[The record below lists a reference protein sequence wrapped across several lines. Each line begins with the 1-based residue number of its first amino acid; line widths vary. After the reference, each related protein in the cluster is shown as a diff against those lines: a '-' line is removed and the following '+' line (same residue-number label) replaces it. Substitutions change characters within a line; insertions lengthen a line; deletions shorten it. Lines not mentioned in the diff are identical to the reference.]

1 MFPDVSDD
9 AVKPERSTGVSQL
22 QFEAFSRYNSTAP
35 RLQETGLVVRS
46 CDFLAVLQSK

>member
-22 QFEAFSRYNSTAP
+22 QFEAFGRYKSTASRVFAGNRP
-35 RLQETGLVVRS
+35 GGEVM
-46 CDFLAVLQSK
+46 